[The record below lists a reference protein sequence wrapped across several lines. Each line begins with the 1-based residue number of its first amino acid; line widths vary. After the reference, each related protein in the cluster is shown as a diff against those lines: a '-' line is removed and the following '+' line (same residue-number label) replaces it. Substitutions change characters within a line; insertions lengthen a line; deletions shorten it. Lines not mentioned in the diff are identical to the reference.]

1 MITHAYTSKSGALIG
16 KNGIYSGCIIKL
28 PRCGSITLGRDS
40 REVDIAITANCSK
53 ISRVHCD
60 VSYDYSNGYYI
71 VNDFSTNGTFI
82 NENGIKTMIKNK
94 QYELTAAI
102 FYVSVTIII
111 ALSFCS
117 C

>member
-71 VNDFSTNGTFI
+71 D
-82 NENGIKTMIKNK
+82 ENGIKTMIKK
-94 QYELTAAI
+94 QTIRAHSGDILCIGDDNNCFEL
-102 FYVSVTIII
+102 
-111 ALSFCS
+111 L
-117 C
+117 